1 MLNGFT
7 IRAKVG
13 LSMLV
18 LGALMIMI
26 GALGLYGMSSS
37 NRDFGDTHNIK
48 MPGMLA
54 AAMANL
60 NVARE
65 RLNYDRAVIQIGTP
79 SVDVAIEKA
88 HAFRQAAAKQLKI
101 YENLPDAPGE
111 ADLHDAVRKTY
122 EAHQQLLDQGW
133 AAVKA
138 GDAPTAQRIAGELA
152 GQFNAYAKSNEALFA
167 FQQNSTDSAFQDA
180 TARYERI
187 RAISLIAILVGLA
200 LAGYAWFMLSRA
212 IGVPLSIALEHFQ
225 AISKGDLTRPVHV
238 HSRDEMGQLLNG
250 FSAMKTALTETV
262 SSVRSGSAAIVQATS
277 EIAAGNL
284 DLSSRTEEQASA
296 LQETA
301 ASMEQLTGTVKQN
314 AENAKHANTLAGT
327 ASETAQR
334 GANVVEQVV
343 STMSEINDSSAK
355 IADIISIIEGIAF
368 QTNILAL
375 NAAVEAARAGEQG
388 RGFAVVAGEVRTLAQ
403 RSSSAAREIK
413 DLIDTSVSRVRS
425 GTTLVDDA
433 GRAMREIITAIKRVT
448 DIMGEI
454 TSASQEQS
462 NGIGQVAVAVGQ
474 MDEATQRNAALVEQS
489 AAAAQSLEDQAGKL
503 RETVAV
509 FQLA

>member
-7 IRAKVG
+7 IKAKVG
-13 LSMLV
+13 VSMLV
-18 LGALMIMI
+18 LGALMVMI
-26 GALGLYGMSSS
+26 GAFGLYGMASS
-37 NRDFGDTHNIK
+37 NSDFGDTHNNK

-54 AAMANL
+54 ASLANL

-65 RLNYDRAVIQIGTP
+65 RLNYDRAVMQIGTP
-79 SVDVAIEKA
+79 AVDTAIEKA
-88 HAFRQAAAKQLKI
+88 KVFRAAAARQLKA
-101 YENLPDAPGE
+101 YEDLPDAPGE
-111 ADLHDAVRKTY
+111 AEFDRAVHQAY
-122 EAHQQLLDQGW
+122 DAHQQLLDQGW

-152 GQFNAYAKSNEALFA
+152 NRFNAYAKANEALFA
-167 FQQNSTDSAFQDA
+167 FQQNSTDQAYADA

-187 RAISLIAILVGLA
+187 KTISLVAILVGIA
-200 LAGYAWFMLSRA
+200 LAGYAWSMLRRA

-225 AISKGDLTRPVHV
+225 AISAGDLTRTVHV
-238 HSRDEMGQLLNG
+238 HSRDEMGQLLDG
-250 FSAMKTALTETV
+250 FSAMKSALTETV
-262 SSVRSGSAAIVQATS
+262 RSVRTGSAAIVQATS

-301 ASMEQLTGTVKQN
+301 ASMEQLTSTVKQN
-314 AENAKHANTLAGT
+314 AENAKQANVLAANASDT
-327 ASETAQR
+327 ASR

-343 STMSEINDSSAK
+343 ATMSDINESSTK
-355 IADIISIIEGIAF
+355 IADIIAIIEGIAF

-388 RGFAVVAGEVRTLAQ
+388 RGFAVVASEVRSLAQ
-403 RSSSAAREIK
+403 RSSSAAKEIK
-413 DLIDTSVSRVRS
+413 ELIDTSVARVQS
-425 GTTLVDDA
+425 GTALVGDA
-433 GRAMREIITAIKRVT
+433 GQTMGEIIAAIKRVT

-454 TSASQEQS
+454 AAASQEQS
-462 NGIGQVAVAVGQ
+462 NGIDQVAVAVGQ

-509 FQLA
+509 FRLA